1 MTSSAMGATRK
12 SRKID
17 ASVAAM
23 TLATWWGKGED
34 FKGSRDQ
41 GVEGSRAPRKNLASV
56 GARCHAPWIP
66 PTPRPLD
73 PSTQIYSP
81 HAEPRR
87 RDPAHLEALHRARGR
102 SRPLPHRSAGLSVR
116 PPGAQWRRKDD
127 DDSDAPQ
134 HHCTR

>member
-1 MTSSAMGATRK
+1 MTSSAMGVTRK
-12 SRKID
+12 SRKIE

-23 TLATWWGKGED
+23 TLATWWGMGDD
-34 FKGSRDQ
+34 FKGSRGRGIEGAAKES
-41 GVEGSRAPRKNLASV
+41 GVCWGALPRALDPS
-56 GARCHAPWIP
+56 
-66 PTPRPLD
+66 TPRPLD
-73 PSTQIYSP
+73 PSTQIYFP